1 MGEKTHFY
9 GHFVRSNGPLK
20 LVKDLRFIAMFFLKS
35 TKSKNPELFISKKYF
50 FRSEN
55 NCKIPL

>member
-9 GHFVRSNGPLK
+9 GHFVRSNVPLK
-20 LVKDLRFIAMFFLKS
+20 LYSDVFLKS
-35 TKSKNPELFISKKYF
+35 KKSKNPELFISKKYF

-55 NCKIPL
+55 NYKIPL